1 MLKESLRGKLFAL
14 EKSAGYPEPPNISPP
29 ILYIQNVLNQANL
42 PPPGKG
48 SPRMFYL
55 KEIEKRVKTAW
66 PSMDPSLKAAFE
78 KQSLKLE
85 TEHKMKVEDWYK
97 QHEGS
102 ELAKEI
108 DSIKA
113 RIANLNL
120 KQQE

>member
-1 MLKESLRGKLFAL
+1 MSKHRVLKESLRGKLFAL

-66 PSMDPSLKAAFE
+66 PSMDPSLKGM
-78 KQSLKLE
+78 KDGKDWNLE
-85 TEHKMKVEDWYK
+85 YP
-97 QHEGS
+97 
-102 ELAKEI
+102 
-108 DSIKA
+108 
-113 RIANLNL
+113 IAYY
-120 KQQE
+120 